1 MTLKRSLC
9 FSKFD
14 QWLGVNVTWKSDG
27 NVNLGKYL
35 FNLPWYISRK
45 GRKESLA
52 VITRVAV
59 ISLLSSTPLMEAF
72 FDPFDENVY
81 FPWETYERDV

>member
-1 MTLKRSLC
+1 MTLKRSLY

>member
-1 MTLKRSLC
+1 M
-9 FSKFD
+9 
-14 QWLGVNVTWKSDG
+14 
-27 NVNLGKYL
+27 
-35 FNLPWYISRK
+35 SRK